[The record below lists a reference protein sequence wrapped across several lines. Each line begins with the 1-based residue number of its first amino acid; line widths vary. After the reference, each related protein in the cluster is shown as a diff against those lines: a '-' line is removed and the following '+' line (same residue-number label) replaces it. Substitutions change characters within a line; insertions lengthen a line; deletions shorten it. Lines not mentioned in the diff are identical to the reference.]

1 MTLGDIGRPTVDQFA
16 GLRRL
21 LLVPFVS
28 AVHDD
33 DELHALIERYW
44 EEAARQV
51 RNLEERLG
59 KLGQVYLEGAVVG
72 GESEVEA
79 IERAS
84 PAAGPFVRG
93 AIERGAT
100 LRKTEDAD
108 TLLEAVDL
116 QRCIM
121 VAQASPLVARRLFDW
136 LADARKRRYETIARR
151 IDETLPAEGVAVL
164 VISQDHQVQF
174 ANDIRVFYVAP
185 PVLDQIQRWIRAHV
199 GVGPT
204 TGPRAEDIARATGG
218 EPPDG

>member
-1 MTLGDIGRPTVDQFA
+1 MTLGDIGRPTIDQFA

-28 AVHDD
+28 AVHE
-33 DELHALIERYW
+33 DEELSALVERYW

-59 KLGQVYLEGAVVG
+59 GLGQMYLEGAVVG

-79 IERAS
+79 LKRAS
-84 PAAGPFVRG
+84 PAAAPFVRD
-93 AIERGAT
+93 AIGRGAT

-108 TLLEAVDL
+108 TLLEAIDL
-116 QRCIM
+116 QRCLM
-121 VAQASPLVARRLFDW
+121 VAQGSPTVANRLFEW
-136 LADARKRRYETIARR
+136 LADARKRRYATIARR

-174 ANDIRVFYVAP
+174 ASDIRVFYVAP
-185 PVLDQIQRWIRAHV
+185 PVLDQIHRWVRAHV
-199 GVGPT
+199 GIGPVT
-204 TGPRAEDIARATGG
+204 EDTAQAAGG